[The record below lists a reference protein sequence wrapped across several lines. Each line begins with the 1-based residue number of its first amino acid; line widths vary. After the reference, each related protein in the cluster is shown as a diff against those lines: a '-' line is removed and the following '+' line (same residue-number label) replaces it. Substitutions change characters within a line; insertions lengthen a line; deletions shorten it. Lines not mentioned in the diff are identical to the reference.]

1 LPKVWDSISSEEI
14 RLHGILKNCRL
25 SREGLTL
32 VVDYEGQPCNGLI
45 SSELSPR
52 LDLAKLHHFLLP
64 HYDKSMQEVDS
75 LDWLSATSACT
86 SP

>member
-1 LPKVWDSISSEEI
+1 MHLRDYEWWPKVWDSISFGEI
-14 RLHGILKNCRL
+14 RLRGIFKNCRL

-32 VVDYEGQPCNGLI
+32 VVDYEGQFYDGVI
-45 SSELSPR
+45 SSESWPR

-75 LDWLSATSACT
+75 LDWL
-86 SP
+86 